1 MGVSQPKTW
10 IISPLIAGALILG
23 VALPAL
29 ANSQTLKCTT
39 SAGEPAADLKV
50 DIANHR
56 MSWDALDYKIT
67 HVTDRYITAIDTKL
81 LNTNVGGEVWVL
93 DRLSGKYKRAL
104 VVMGCPEA
112 TCKDGPRLAALT
124 YFGKCSPRK
133 T

>member
-1 MGVSQPKTW
+1 MGVSRPKTW
-10 IISPLIAGALILG
+10 IISPLIAGALLLG
-23 VALPAL
+23 VAPPAL

-39 SAGEPAADLKV
+39 AAGEPAADLKV

-56 MSWDALDYKIT
+56 MSWDALNYKIT
-67 HVTDRYITAIDTKL
+67 HVTDRYITAIDTKP

-112 TCKDGPRLAALT
+112 ACKDGPRLAVLT